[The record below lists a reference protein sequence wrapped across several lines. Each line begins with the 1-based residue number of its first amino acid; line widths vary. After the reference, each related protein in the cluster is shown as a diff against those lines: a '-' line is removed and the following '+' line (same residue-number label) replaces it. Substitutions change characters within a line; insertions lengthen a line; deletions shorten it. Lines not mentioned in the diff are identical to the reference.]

1 MSKLLFLLFI
11 LISFELVSQTAPS
24 YAYKEVNTRM
34 VYEKL
39 TTVIGGMD
47 MAPSLMFI
55 PVSKDNK
62 CSDASVSPCQNKS
75 SGLCPSCNARYMLDS
90 KTIQFGEAMYDVTTK
105 LGKDSTIALAF
116 ILGHE
121 LAHFNL
127 KHDWGFPIGM
137 YEDVDMAK
145 KYFEILKNDQSQL
158 MKSEAQADN
167 FGMIFAYLAGF
178 GNAGVGERFF
188 QKFQSITGFPDK
200 FSAIYPT
207 FTERCELI
215 REAESSLQKFV
226 TVFETANVL
235 MAAKKYDA
243 AQQCLIRICNDF
255 GSREMYNNLGVA
267 ATLATIDLMHPDSVK
282 FVYPFSNDYS
292 TRLQQKK
299 EIQPAVSLKASSE
312 RGSGLSAKDLQKRLE
327 KCAKY
332 FEKAFEFDP
341 EYFTAQAHLALVYN
355 LQKEY
360 ELAQAIAGKVKKNTK
375 DPKYGW
381 IKAQAHIAK
390 GIALAQSD
398 EVEDALTEFNEA
410 KKLNHPF
417 AQLNIDI
424 LNKKFVPAPKTSAG
438 NADSEEIGGVTF
450 TRMNEIFSKSKIG
463 SLKGKMLDGINI
475 ISIPRNNELNN
486 GKIDIYFVKSNGYTA
501 YCVEWVDESQGQSV
515 PNRYV
520 FTCTPP
526 DFKGKSAKG
535 IVVGSA
541 LADVEK
547 AYGKPNRINASIQ
560 GSSLIYDN
568 EFGTYLIVQ
577 LDTNSK
583 VSGWTIFSS
592 H

>member
-1 MSKLLFLLFI
+1 MKKLLLLLLFGT
-11 LISFELVSQTAPS
+11 SSNMFAQSTSS
-24 YAYKEVNTRM
+24 YAYKEENTRM

-39 TTVIGGMD
+39 VNVIGGMD

-55 PVSKDNK
+55 PISKDNK
-62 CSDASVSPCQNKS
+62 CAEPATSPCQNKS

-116 ILGHE
+116 VLGHE

-137 YEDVDMAK
+137 YEDIDMAK
-145 KYFEILKNDQSQL
+145 KYFEVLKNDQSQL

-178 GNAGVGERFF
+178 GNAGVGESFF
-188 QKFQSITGFPDK
+188 KRFQSITGFPDK

-267 ATLATIDLMHPDSVK
+267 AVLGTIDLMHPDSVK
-282 FVYPFSNDYS
+282 FAFPFSNDYS
-292 TRLQQKK
+292 TRLQSRK
-299 EIQPAVSLKASSE
+299 EAPALSTPSSE
-312 RGSGLSAKDLQKRLE
+312 RGSGLSAKELQKRLE

-332 FEKAFEFDP
+332 FERAFEFDP
-341 EYFTAQAHLALVYN
+341 EYYTAQAHLSLVYS
-355 LQKEY
+355 LQKEF
-360 ELAQAIAGKVKKNTK
+360 ELAQALAGKVKKNTK
-375 DPKYGW
+375 DPKNSW
-381 IKAQAHIAK
+381 IKAQAHISK
-390 GIALAQSD
+390 GIALALSD
-398 EVEDALTEFNEA
+398 EADDALTEFNEA

-417 AQLNIDI
+417 AQINIDI
-424 LNKKFVPAPKTSAG
+424 LNKKFVPGPKVSSG
-438 NADSEEIGGVTF
+438 NADSEEIGGITF
-450 TRMNEIFSKSKIG
+450 VRMNEIFNKTRLSGMKSK
-463 SLKGKMLDGINI
+463 KLDGIDYIN
-475 ISIPRNNELNN
+475 IPRNNELNN

-501 YCVEWVDESQGQSV
+501 YCVEWTDETQGQAV
-515 PNRYV
+515 PNRYL
-520 FTCTPP
+520 FTTTPP

-535 IVVGSA
+535 ISVGST

-547 AYGKPNRINASIQ
+547 AYGKANRINSSIQ

-577 LDTNSK
+577 IDTTSK